1 MAIVRGYQE
10 AIDPV
15 MWLVYGGLRLCCSAF
30 HRDASQGR
38 KNVLHCRKFGE
49 ILAVFAAR
57 IKPLYWDE
65 DGPEMTLR
73 LGRVAMLEH
82 GHGQRGKS
90 ALRSGA
96 NPPRRRI
103 PSASWYP
110 YVVYFTVYI
119 PRAESQPCTDVEE

>member
-15 MWLVYGGLRLCCSAF
+15 MWLVYEGLRMCCSAF
-30 HRDASQGR
+30 HRDASEGR
-38 KNVLHCRKFGE
+38 KKVLNCRKFRE

-57 IKPLYWDE
+57 TKPFYWGE
-65 DGPEMTLR
+65 DVSGMTLR
-73 LGRVAMLEH
+73 LERVAKLEH

-96 NPPRRRI
+96 TRPRWRI
-103 PSASWYP
+103 PSASWSP
-110 YVVYFTVYI
+110 YVVYFTAYI